1 MRCLAYLAAALFV
14 VTCVIPPETTSAASR
29 KKVDVT
35 ADELRAESQK
45 IAPLLAERP
54 RGFGRPI
61 SDRKAWD
68 ALAALTAYAFT
79 VSQAGALIQTPLPET
94 TDELYLDYSRTGNRT
109 RWQKVASK
117 RRSRIGDLTIAE
129 CVENKGRFLP
139 HLEKVIA
146 AICAEKTWVMPA
158 HDRSLRNF
166 KRQTIDIDLGSSYV
180 GNTLALADSLLGDKL
195 SDATRKLIR
204 EKVGQFI
211 FDPYREMLAGK
222 RGRNF
227 WMQGTNNWNAVCQA
241 NVTGAALALIESR
254 QTRAEYIVA
263 ALRLSE
269 NFLNGFTPDGYC
281 SEGLGYWS
289 YGFGHYILLCE
300 SIRQATGGKV
310 DPMTAE
316 RVRAPA
322 MFPLNIVIA
331 GGVSPAFADC
341 SVNTRAPAATM
352 HYLSRRYGLG
362 ADANDDGIL
371 VAPNSVL
378 NHALM
383 YSFPNAATAAPPA
396 KTAYA
401 GPGIRSWFPDAG
413 VLVCRPTPDTPC
425 RVGVALKGGHNAEH
439 HNHNDVGSYVVVVED
454 EPVLLDPGAEVYTAR
469 TFSSKRYVSK
479 VLNSFG
485 HPVPVVAGKGQ
496 STGGNAR
503 GEVVRTEFTDAADT
517 FAIDLRSAYAVKE
530 LRKLQRT
537 FVYSRKGD
545 GSLTVTDEV
554 AFTTPQTFETAF
566 VTLGGWK
573 QTSPTSLLIHDIN
586 QAVRVELDTGG
597 QAFTVVAEGLEED
610 VKSIYLPTRIG
621 IRLTAPV
628 TAAIITARIVPAALP
643 EKPARRPRKK

>member
-1 MRCLAYLAAALFV
+1 MKCLTQIAAALFV
-14 VTCVIPPETTSAASR
+14 ATCLVPPAETTSAAGR
-29 KKVDVT
+29 RRIDVT
-35 ADELRAESQK
+35 ADELRAESKK
-45 IAPLLAERP
+45 IAPLLPEKP
-54 RGFGRPI
+54 QGFGRSI

-68 ALAALTAYAFT
+68 ALAAVPAYAAT
-79 VSQAGALIQTPLPET
+79 VAHARALIKTPLPET
-94 TDELYLDYSRTGNRT
+94 TDELYLDFSRTGNRT
-109 RWQKVASK
+109 RWQKVASR

-129 CVENKGRFLP
+129 CIENRGRFLP
-139 HLEKVIA
+139 HLEEVIA

-158 HDRSLRNF
+158 HDPSLRNF
-166 KRQTIDIDLGSSYV
+166 KQQTVDIDLGSSYV
-180 GNTLALADSLLGDKL
+180 ANTLALADSLLGDKL
-195 SDATRKLIR
+195 SAAARKRIR
-204 EKVGQFI
+204 EKVAQFI
-211 FDPYREMLAGK
+211 FDPYRDMLAGK

-263 ALRLSE
+263 AMRLSE

-322 MFPLNIVIA
+322 LFPLKIVIV

-341 SVNTRAPAATM
+341 SVNTRPPAATM
-352 HYLSRRYGLG
+352 HYLARRYGLG
-362 ADANDDGIL
+362 ADADDDGIL
-371 VAPNSVL
+371 VSPSSFL

-396 KTAYA
+396 KAAYA
-401 GPGIRSWFPDAG
+401 GPGVRSWFKDAG
-413 VLVCRPTPDTPC
+413 VLVCRPAPKTPC
-425 RVGVALKGGHNAEH
+425 RIGAALKGGHNAEH
-439 HNHNDVGSYVVVVED
+439 HNHNDVGSYVLVVED
-454 EPVLLDPGAEVYTAR
+454 KPVLVDPGSEVYTAR

-485 HPVPVVAGKGQ
+485 HPVPVVAGKLQ
-496 STGGNAR
+496 SPGGKAR
-503 GEVVRTEFTDAADT
+503 GEVLRTEFTDETDT

-554 AFTTPQTFETAF
+554 EFTTPQTFETAF
-566 VTLGGWK
+566 VTLGDWK
-573 QTSPTSLLIHDIN
+573 QTSPASLLIYDRK

-597 QAFTVVAEGLEED
+597 KAFTVIAEQLKED
-610 VKSIYLPTRIG
+610 VRCRSLPTRVG
-621 IRLTAPV
+621 IRLATPV
-628 TAAIITARIVPAALP
+628 TAAKITARIVPGAIP
-643 EKPARRPRKK
+643 SRKESRP

>member
-1 MRCLAYLAAALFV
+1 MRCLAQIVAALFIA
-14 VTCVIPPETTSAASR
+14 TCLAPPAETTSAAPR
-29 KKVDVT
+29 RRVDVT
-35 ADELRAESQK
+35 LDELRAESKK
-45 IAPLLAERP
+45 IAPLLPERP
-54 RGFGRPI
+54 QGFGRPI

-68 ALAALTAYAFT
+68 ALAAVPAYAAT
-79 VSQAGALIQTPLPET
+79 VSHARALIKTPLPET
-94 TDELYLDYSRTGNRT
+94 TDELYLDFSRTGNRT
-109 RWQKVASK
+109 RWQKVASR
-117 RRSRIGDLTIAE
+117 RRSRIGDLTLAE

-139 HLEKVIA
+139 HLEEVIA
-146 AICAEKTWVMPA
+146 ALCAEKTWVMPA

-166 KRQTIDIDLGSSYV
+166 KRQTIDIDLGSSHLA
-180 GNTLALADSLLGDKL
+180 NTLALADWLLGDKL
-195 SDATRKLIR
+195 SAAARTLIR
-204 EKVGQFI
+204 EKVAQFI
-211 FDPYREMLAGK
+211 FDPYRDMLAGK

-254 QTRAEYIVA
+254 PKRAEYIVA
-263 ALRLSE
+263 AVRLSE

-281 SEGLGYWS
+281 SEGLGYWC

-300 SIRQATGGKV
+300 SIRQATGGQV
-310 DPMTAE
+310 DPMTAD
-316 RVRAPA
+316 RVREPA
-322 MFPLNIVIA
+322 IFPLNIAIT

-341 SVNTRAPAATM
+341 SVTARAPAATM
-352 HYLSRRYGLG
+352 HYLARRYGLG
-362 ADANDDGIL
+362 ADAADDGIL
-371 VAPNSVL
+371 VAPSSVL
-378 NHALM
+378 NVALM
-383 YSFPNAATAAPPA
+383 YSFPNAATVAPPA
-396 KTAYA
+396 KEKYA

-413 VLVCRPTPDTPC
+413 VLIGRPAPDTRC
-425 RVGVALKGGHNAEH
+425 RMGVALKGGHNAEH

-454 EPVLLDPGAEVYTAR
+454 EPVLVDPGSEVYTAR

-496 STGGNAR
+496 STGSKAR

-537 FVYSRKGD
+537 FVYSRRGD

-554 AFTTPQTFETAF
+554 EFTTPQTFEIAF

-573 QTSPTSLLIHDIN
+573 QTSPTSLLIYDIE
-586 QAVRVELDTGG
+586 QAVRVELDAGG
-597 QAFTVVAEGLEED
+597 KAFTVVAERIEED
-610 VKSIYLPTRIG
+610 VRCRSLTTRLG

-628 TAAIITARIVPAALP
+628 TSAKITARIVPAAIP
-643 EKPARRPRKK
+643 KRRSGR